1 MGNLHSVL
9 FSSFFPYSFL
19 PFSFSSSLWH
29 DTPFFVIEV
38 GSRMLP
44 MKFFLKV
51 YIAAGKL
58 IGHRTKLATVARDD
72 NDKIFSI

>member
-1 MGNLHSVL
+1 
-9 FSSFFPYSFL
+9 
-19 PFSFSSSLWH
+19 
-29 DTPFFVIEV
+29 
-38 GSRMLP
+38 